1 MLLFSLMTDI
11 QGVQCARLNIEK
23 SICSVFIEKKIY
35 ARLCF
40 FPANAE
46 SALRYFLIVSKR
58 YNAY

>member
-23 SICSVFIEKKIY
+23 SICSVFIQKKIY
-35 ARLCF
+35 ARLF
-40 FPANAE
+40 FSRANA
-46 SALRYFLIVSKR
+46 SASKYFLIASKR